1 MLIKVLVGFV
11 NLLIK
16 ALGEII
22 TVLLEILP
30 TSPFLL
36 VNEINL
42 PFLEELNWIIPIDF
56 MISVSLTWLICIAIY
71 YIVSIALRW
80 IKVIQ

>member
-22 TVLLEILP
+22 TILLKILP

-36 VNEINL
+36 VSEINL
-42 PFLEELNWIIPIDF
+42 SFLEELNWVIPIDF